1 MIKRAR
7 ANRTEKATY
16 RNNRNEHK
24 FIDVVHHGDGH
35 YYMIQYIKHELPERT
50 VVNYMGT
57 RCGHKQKFRI
67 GKATLMGILEEL
79 SSKAKMQQTVA
90 SALKILD
97 EYEFQSVN
105 ITEAIELLKKEA
117 EKLDGEIEDLMD
129 SAAGGKLDFEKAF
142 EEE

>member
-1 MIKRAR
+1 MNI
-7 ANRTEKATY
+7 
-16 RNNRNEHK
+16 HK
-24 FIDVVHHGDGH
+24 SI
-35 YYMIQYIKHELPERT
+35 M
-50 VVNYMGT
+50 
-57 RCGHKQKFRI
+57 
-67 GKATLMGILEEL
+67 EL
-79 SSKAKMQQTVA
+79 SNKANMQQTVA

-129 SAAGGKLDFEKAF
+129 SAAGGKLDFEKAS

>member
-1 MIKRAR
+1 MNI
-7 ANRTEKATY
+7 
-16 RNNRNEHK
+16 HK
-24 FIDVVHHGDGH
+24 GI
-35 YYMIQYIKHELPERT
+35 MEL
-50 VVNYMGT
+50 N
-57 RCGHKQKFRI
+57 CK
-67 GKATLMGILEEL
+67 
-79 SSKAKMQQTVA
+79 SKMYQTVA
-90 SALKILD
+90 DAIRVLD

>member
-1 MIKRAR
+1 MNI
-7 ANRTEKATY
+7 
-16 RNNRNEHK
+16 HK
-24 FIDVVHHGDGH
+24 SI
-35 YYMIQYIKHELPERT
+35 M
-50 VVNYMGT
+50 
-57 RCGHKQKFRI
+57 
-67 GKATLMGILEEL
+67 EL

-90 SALKILD
+90 SVLEILD

-129 SAAGGKLDFEKAF
+129 IATGGKLDLEKAF

>member
-1 MIKRAR
+1 MNI
-7 ANRTEKATY
+7 
-16 RNNRNEHK
+16 HK
-24 FIDVVHHGDGH
+24 SI
-35 YYMIQYIKHELPERT
+35 M
-50 VVNYMGT
+50 
-57 RCGHKQKFRI
+57 
-67 GKATLMGILEEL
+67 EL
-79 SSKAKMQQTVA
+79 SNKAKMQQTVA

-117 EKLDGEIEDLMD
+117 EKLDGEIEDLTD

>member
-1 MIKRAR
+1 MNI
-7 ANRTEKATY
+7 
-16 RNNRNEHK
+16 HK
-24 FIDVVHHGDGH
+24 SI
-35 YYMIQYIKHELPERT
+35 M
-50 VVNYMGT
+50 
-57 RCGHKQKFRI
+57 
-67 GKATLMGILEEL
+67 EL

-90 SALKILD
+90 SVLKILD

-129 SAAGGKLDFEKAF
+129 IATGGKLDLEKVF

>member
-1 MIKRAR
+1 
-7 ANRTEKATY
+7 
-16 RNNRNEHK
+16 
-24 FIDVVHHGDGH
+24 
-35 YYMIQYIKHELPERT
+35 
-50 VVNYMGT
+50 
-57 RCGHKQKFRI
+57 
-67 GKATLMGILEEL
+67 
-79 SSKAKMQQTVA
+79 MQQTVA

-129 SAAGGKLDFEKAF
+129 STAGGKLDFEKAF

>member
-1 MIKRAR
+1 MNI
-7 ANRTEKATY
+7 
-16 RNNRNEHK
+16 HK
-24 FIDVVHHGDGH
+24 SI
-35 YYMIQYIKHELPERT
+35 M
-50 VVNYMGT
+50 
-57 RCGHKQKFRI
+57 
-67 GKATLMGILEEL
+67 EL
-79 SSKAKMQQTVA
+79 SNKANMQQTAA

>member
-1 MIKRAR
+1 MNI
-7 ANRTEKATY
+7 
-16 RNNRNEHK
+16 HK
-24 FIDVVHHGDGH
+24 SI
-35 YYMIQYIKHELPERT
+35 
-50 VVNYMGT
+50 MG
-57 RCGHKQKFRI
+57 
-67 GKATLMGILEEL
+67 L
-79 SSKAKMQQTVA
+79 SNKAKMQQTVA

-105 ITEAIELLKKEA
+105 ITEAIELLNKEA

>member
-1 MIKRAR
+1 MNI
-7 ANRTEKATY
+7 
-16 RNNRNEHK
+16 HK
-24 FIDVVHHGDGH
+24 SI
-35 YYMIQYIKHELPERT
+35 T
-50 VVNYMGT
+50 
-57 RCGHKQKFRI
+57 
-67 GKATLMGILEEL
+67 EL

-90 SALKILD
+90 SALRILD
-97 EYEFQSVN
+97 EYEFQSAN

>member
-1 MIKRAR
+1 MNI
-7 ANRTEKATY
+7 
-16 RNNRNEHK
+16 HK
-24 FIDVVHHGDGH
+24 SI
-35 YYMIQYIKHELPERT
+35 M
-50 VVNYMGT
+50 
-57 RCGHKQKFRI
+57 
-67 GKATLMGILEEL
+67 EL
-79 SSKAKMQQTVA
+79 SNKAKMQQTVA

-105 ITEAIELLKKEA
+105 ITEVIELLKKEV

>member
-1 MIKRAR
+1 MNI
-7 ANRTEKATY
+7 
-16 RNNRNEHK
+16 HK
-24 FIDVVHHGDGH
+24 SI
-35 YYMIQYIKHELPERT
+35 M
-50 VVNYMGT
+50 
-57 RCGHKQKFRI
+57 
-67 GKATLMGILEEL
+67 EL

-105 ITEAIELLKKEA
+105 ITEAIEVMKKEA
-117 EKLDGEIEDLMD
+117 EKLDGESEDLMD